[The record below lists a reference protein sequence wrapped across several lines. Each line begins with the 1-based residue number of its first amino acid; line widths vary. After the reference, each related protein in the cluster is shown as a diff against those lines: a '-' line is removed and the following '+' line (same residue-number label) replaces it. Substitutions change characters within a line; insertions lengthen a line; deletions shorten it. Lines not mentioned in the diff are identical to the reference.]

1 MVDKHESNNSNIVLD
16 EDKEK
21 LKKSFLEFSQS
32 STYSPFQYKDINI
45 LKFQIISKNR
55 AYLRCGELSSCTGGA
70 IFEYVDGKW
79 EFVDIIP
86 HKTKHPY
93 LYKNSLKVKHGLF
106 PGRFGRMYYWNIK
119 TYKENRLDDP
129 NKILELLS
137 ELCRSYYTKT
147 ELAMSY
153 YSRDAGSLKVL
164 EQENF
169 HLFYEMYDEKMISH
183 MGTKICSIGSKKYL
197 YIDTLWTLH
206 PHLDDTERHPP
217 FLRGKDYMRLVIDNM
232 KKFDVCSIFLLDIT
246 TRKQKNISYYSQ
258 FGFKKYRE
266 TRHFK
271 DNVKQVFDQVVTVP
285 YEILKDRA
293 ERFMVYEAPESDS
306 NISNSENYPTVF
318 RIPTGK

>member
-1 MVDKHESNNSNIVLD
+1 MVDKKELNNISSNSNAEIELN
-16 EDKEK
+16 EEKENSK
-21 LKKSFLEFSQS
+21 ESFLKFSQT
-32 STYSPFQYKDINI
+32 STYSPFQYLGINI
-45 LKFQIISKNR
+45 LKLQIVKENT

-70 IFEYVDGKW
+70 TYKYVDGKW
-79 EFVDIIP
+79 QYDGKKS
-86 HKTKHPY
+86 HGTNHSY
-93 LYKNSLKVKHGLF
+93 LYKNSLTVKHGLF
-106 PGRFGRMYYWNIK
+106 PGRFGRFYYWNIK

-206 PHLDDTERHPP
+206 PHLDGTERHPP
-217 FLRGKDYMRLVIDNM
+217 FLRGKDYMRLVIDYM

-293 ERFMVYEAPESDS
+293 ERFMVYEAPE
-306 NISNSENYPTVF
+306 
-318 RIPTGK
+318 